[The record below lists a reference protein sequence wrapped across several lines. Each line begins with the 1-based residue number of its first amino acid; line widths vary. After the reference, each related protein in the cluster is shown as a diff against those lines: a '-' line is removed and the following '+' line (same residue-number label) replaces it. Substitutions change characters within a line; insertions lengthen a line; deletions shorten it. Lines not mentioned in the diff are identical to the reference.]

1 MRLGAGA
8 VAADVGSRRRL
19 AFAIGL
25 FLFGSILLVYA
36 PVAHHEFVN
45 FDDLLQIVHNPNLTR
60 PATLSNLL
68 SYFHQPYSGNL
79 LPLYSISLHL
89 GLALHGPDPAAF
101 LLTNVLLHAASAVLL
116 FGALRRLTGAVWR
129 SAFVAAVFGLH
140 PLHVESVAWAVERKD
155 VLAGFFWMLGL
166 YAYARYTENPL
177 SISRYLA
184 VLLCLALG
192 LMSKSILVTFP
203 FVLLLLD
210 VWPLDRLRGD
220 ARRVLL
226 EKIPMFALVAFA
238 SLVTVLTHRETPI
251 FGAGAQ
257 MGIGSR
263 LANAAESYWSYL
275 ADSVWPVG
283 LAVLYPHPYLIAPPS
298 RAQALVAGALG
309 AALVA
314 ATLLVLL
321 ASRKRPYLG
330 VGWLWYL
337 GTLVPVLGLVQL
349 GLQSRADRYSYLPLQ
364 GLAIM
369 LAWGVTDL
377 VPAQRRRL
385 LAGLGVAALAALAVV
400 TRLQLRHWESSLA
413 LFTRAVSVTE
423 RNFYAHERLAYELLE
438 TGRPAE
444 ARDHYLAAIG
454 IAPWYTPLYYS
465 LGLAQER
472 AGDRDAAIV
481 AYRQAVRF
489 QPDLAEAHGA
499 LGLLLLDAG
508 NLVGARVQLREAT
521 RALPDSLRYRE
532 ALDEVER
539 RLASAAAG
547 SAQP

>member
-1 MRLGAGA
+1 MRLSGGASS
-8 VAADVGSRRRL
+8 ADVGSARKH
-19 AFAIGL
+19 AVAIGL
-25 FLFGSILLVYA
+25 CLFGSILLVYSQ
-36 PVAHHEFVN
+36 VAHHEFVN
-45 FDDLLQIVHNPNLTR
+45 YDDLVQIVHNPNLTR

-68 SYFHQPYSGNL
+68 SHFHEPYSGNL
-79 LPLYSISLHL
+79 LPVYWISLHL

-101 LLTNVLLHAASAVLL
+101 LLGNVLIHATSAVLL
-116 FGALRRLTGAVWR
+116 FAALRRLTGAVGR
-129 SAFVAAVFGLH
+129 SVFVAAVFGLH

-166 YAYARYTENPL
+166 YTYARYTENPRSL
-177 SISRYLA
+177 PRYLL

-210 VWPLDRLRGD
+210 VWPLGRLRRD

-226 EKIPMFALVAFA
+226 EKVPMFALVAFA
-238 SLVTVLTHRETPI
+238 SVVTVLTQRETPI
-251 FGAGAQ
+251 FGAGAR
-257 MGIGSR
+257 MGFGSR
-263 LANAAESYWSYL
+263 VANAIESYWSYL
-275 ADSVWPVG
+275 CDAVWPAG
-283 LAVLYPHPYLIAPPS
+283 LAVLYPHPYLIEPPS
-298 RAQALVAGALG
+298 RAAALAAGAQG
-309 AALVA
+309 AALIA
-314 ATLLVLL
+314 ATALVLF

-330 VGWLWYL
+330 VGWLWFL
-337 GTLVPVLGLVQL
+337 GTLIPVIGLVQL
-349 GLQSRADRYSYLPLQ
+349 GLQARADRYMYLPLQ

-377 VPAQRRRL
+377 VSAHRRRL
-385 LAGLGVAALAALAVV
+385 LAVLAGAALAALAVV
-400 TRLQLRHWESSLA
+400 TRFQLQHWENSLA

-423 RNFYAHERLAYELLE
+423 RNFYGHERLAYELLE
-438 TGRPAE
+438 AGRPEE
-444 ARDHYLAAIG
+444 ARDHYLAAIE

-481 AYRQAVRF
+481 AYRKAVRV
-489 QPDLAEAHGA
+489 QPDLADAHGA

-521 RALPDSLRYRE
+521 RAIPDSIRYRD
-532 ALDEVER
+532 ALAEVER
-539 RLASAAAG
+539 RLENAAAG
-547 SAQP
+547 NAQP